1 MTKSKNIFVCIG
13 AIHHDYLLNLKNSI
27 INKRTNPITHNYR
40 IGGVAY
46 NVAELISIFDKIQF
60 YGLSINKE
68 LRNKISK
75 NILVKKI
82 NNEKSE
88 RYYVALSD
96 KNNKFILG
104 LANTDVYENTKF
116 YKIPNMI
123 NKYII
128 FDLNFSKNFIE
139 KAINKLSNKNK
150 IVVCATSVHK
160 IIKIKKII
168 NQIDLIFLNKAE
180 LKRLTNISSIHNGI
194 KKILKINNKIK
205 VIATNSKNNVLYG
218 DNKSI
223 IKIKPPK
230 IKVQNEN
237 GAGDALAGMMLYLL
251 SKGYN
256 KEEILK
262 YSVACGSYY
271 ANGNKLSSKRDL
283 LKIKNISRSVK
294 LKQNG

>member
-1 MTKSKNIFVCIG
+1 MAKSKNIFVCIG
-13 AIHHDYLLNLKNSI
+13 AIHHDYLLNLKSSI
-27 INKRTNPITHNYR
+27 INNLTNPIIHNSR

-46 NVAELISIFDKIQF
+46 NVAELISIFEKIQF
-60 YGLSINKE
+60 YSLSIDKE
-68 LRNKISK
+68 LQNKISK
-75 NILVKKI
+75 NISIKKI
-82 NNEKSE
+82 NNEKSD
-88 RYYVALSD
+88 RYYIALSD

-104 LANTDVYENTKF
+104 LANTDVYEDTK
-116 YKIPNMI
+116 YYNPPNI
-123 NKYII
+123 VNKYII

-139 KAINKLSNKNK
+139 NAINKLSKRNK
-150 IVVCATSVHK
+150 IIVCATSVHK
-160 IIKIKKII
+160 VIKIRTII
-168 NQIDLIFLNKAE
+168 NQIDIIFINKAE
-180 LKRLTNISSIHNGI
+180 LIRLTNINNIENGV
-194 KKILKINNKIK
+194 KKILKLNNKIK
-205 VIATNSKNNVLYG
+205 IIATNSKNNVLYG
-218 DNKSI
+218 DNISI

-271 ANGNKLSSKRDL
+271 ANGNKLSSKTDL

-294 LKQNG
+294 LKKDE

>member
-27 INKRTNPITHNYR
+27 INNRTNPITHNYR

-60 YGLSINKE
+60 YSLSINKE
-68 LRNKISK
+68 LQNKISK
-75 NILVKKI
+75 NISVKKI

-104 LANTDVYENTKF
+104 LANTEVYENTKF
-116 YKIPNMI
+116 YKIPNLV

-128 FDLNFSKNFIE
+128 FDLNFSKDFIE
-139 KAINKLSNKNK
+139 KAINKLSARNK
-150 IVVCATSVHK
+150 IVICATSVHK

-168 NQIDLIFLNKAE
+168 NKIDIIFLNKAE
-180 LKRLTNISSIHNGI
+180 LKRLTNISNIDKAV
-194 KKILKINNKIK
+194 KKILKLNNKIK

-271 ANGNKLSSKRDL
+271 ANGNKLRSKTDL

-294 LKQNG
+294 LKKDG